1 MARDTAR
8 EIRTL
13 ENAEADLFIQAGA
26 LEEIE
31 AVLVERLANENIS
44 DLVAVVLD
52 AVVAN
57 IRRDAEEIGNAL
69 NGARGKVA

>member
-1 MARDTAR
+1 M
-8 EIRTL
+8 
-13 ENAEADLFIQAGA
+13 
-26 LEEIE
+26 EEIE

-69 NGARGKVA
+69 NGARGEVA

>member
-1 MARDTAR
+1 MARHA
-8 EIRTL
+8 L
-13 ENAEADLFIQAGA
+13 EDVHTDLLIQAGA

-31 AVLVERLANENIS
+31 AVLVERLANESLS

-57 IRRDAEEIGNAL
+57 VRQDAEEIGNAL
-69 NGARGKVA
+69 NACEEVA

>member
-1 MARDTAR
+1 MAKNTAQPFDA
-8 EIRTL
+8 L
-13 ENAEADLFIQAGA
+13 EDVHTDLLIQAGA

-31 AVLVERLANENIS
+31 AILVERLANENIS

-57 IRRDAEEIGNAL
+57 IRRDAEEIGNEL
-69 NGARGKVA
+69 NGARGEVA